1 MLGVMTIGEQL
12 VRPTLNYTKLFNLMP
27 RMETIRQGHP
37 DRMIRYFITCTLSL
51 LFLMIVLYNQ

>member
-1 MLGVMTIGEQL
+1 MTIGEQL

-27 RMETIRQGHP
+27 IMETIRQGHP

-51 LFLMIVLYNQ
+51 LFLVIVLYNQ